1 MDILFRDFREAQ
13 IRGSGP
19 LLASTIKPV
28 APADNPNQLRAFYY
42 GSNMFSIVS
51 DIRSGILAHSNT
63 DVRFLKPEGN
73 TWADLYVAFW
83 KAIGELLDAEGST
96 SKAGWVKVYES
107 WKEVA
112 NVLIRGY
119 SSAGFQAWTVPCL
132 YVAGQYLR
140 IFAIKADEG
149 AKGSD
154 QDVGFGT
161 AGFQDDVVREF
172 GKNERLEDAAR
183 VINRMFTLCI
193 SDRYVESI
201 QVYEFSHTSLTEA
214 WSGHRSKSL
223 GNGAFTTRR
232 IYCSKRT
239 SRLALSILYLDEC

>member
-1 MDILFRDFREAQ
+1 MDILFRKFRDAH
-13 IRGSGP
+13 ITGSGS
-19 LLASTIKPV
+19 LLATTIVPIS
-28 APADNPNQLRAFYY
+28 PAENPNQLQAFYH
-42 GSNMFSIVS
+42 GSSSFSIAS

-73 TWADLYVAFW
+73 AWADLYVAFW
-83 KAIGELLDAEGST
+83 KAIGELLDVESST
-96 SKAGWVKVYES
+96 SNAGWVRVYEL

-149 AKGSD
+149 VRSSG

-161 AGFQDDVVREF
+161 AGFQDDVVRDF

-183 VINRMFTLCI
+183 MINRMFTLCI
-193 SDRYVESI
+193 SDRYVEST
-201 QVYEFSHTSLTEA
+201 QVYIFMY
-214 WSGHRSKSL
+214 
-223 GNGAFTTRR
+223 FF
-232 IYCSKRT
+232 
-239 SRLALSILYLDEC
+239 D